1 MDLDDVEQVACA
13 PGPPIAL
20 LLSCYGAAFDGSEDC
35 LGERLLARPAGPIA
49 VIGGTRVTM
58 PYGMA
63 VLSQRLMRQMFE
75 EHATTLGQ
83 MLLEAKRQTLA
94 PPGDSTQTPWLDAL
108 ARAFSQKPDDLLDER
123 REHVLMF
130 HLLGDPLTRIRH
142 AQPLEVDVPR
152 VARAGQPL
160 LVKCRCQ
167 VSGVCTVELTC
178 RRGRLTFKPD
188 ARREFDGTHA
198 GMQQLTRVYLRANDD
213 RFASQQ
219 LQAST
224 PEFTATLAVPQDV
237 SGPCAVRVFVQGAEA
252 FALGAAALYVA
263 GPQPGNHEGG
273 EAAQDVADAASPI
286 ANSP

>member
-1 MDLDDVEQVACA
+1 
-13 PGPPIAL
+13 
-20 LLSCYGAAFDGSEDC
+20 
-35 LGERLLARPAGPIA
+35 LLARPAGPIA

-63 VLSQRLMRQMFE
+63 VLSQHLMRQMFDQ
-75 EHATTLGQ
+75 HAVTLGQ
-83 MLLEAKRQTLA
+83 MVLEAKRQTLV
-94 PPGDSTQTPWLDAL
+94 PPAAGSQTPWLDVL
-108 ARAFSQKPDDLLDER
+108 ARAFSQTPDDLLDER

-142 AQPLEVDVPR
+142 AQPVEVDVPR

-160 LVKCRCQ
+160 LVKCRCD
-167 VSGVCTVELTC
+167 VSGICTVELAC

-224 PEFTATLAVPQDV
+224 PEFATTLAVPEDV
-237 SGPCAVRVFVQGAEA
+237 TGPCAVRVFVQGTEA
-252 FALGAAALYVA
+252 FALGATALYVA
-263 GPQPGNHEGG
+263 GPQTGDNQEDKATP
-273 EAAQDVADAASPI
+273 DLADAASPG
-286 ANSP
+286 ADSP